1 MADNE
6 MTRSEVAE
14 ETPAPSKKDAPV
26 KEKEKKANKKPGF
39 FKRIFKY
46 LRECKSEMKKIVWS
60 SGKQTFNNT
69 VLVIVAMIIIG
80 AVVVG
85 LDFVFSRLIEFL
97 ISL

>member
-1 MADNE
+1 MADTE
-6 MTRSEVAE
+6 MNRSEVA
-14 ETPAPSKKDAPV
+14 ETPAPSKKDAPA
-26 KEKEKKANKKPGF
+26 KEKKTEKKPGL

-69 VLVIVAMIIIG
+69 VLVIVAMIVIG
-80 AVVVG
+80 AIVVG
-85 LDFVFSRLIEFL
+85 LDFLFSRIIQGL

>member
-1 MADNE
+1 MADTEKSRN
-6 MTRSEVAE
+6 EVAE
-14 ETPAPSKKDAPV
+14 ETPAPSKKDAPS
-26 KEKEKKANKKPGF
+26 KEKEKKANKKPGL

-69 VLVIVAMIIIG
+69 VLVIVAMIVIG
-80 AVVVG
+80 AIVVG
-85 LDFVFSRLIEFL
+85 LDFLFSRIIQGL